1 MTDLIAKKSLP
12 CLLFAFSAAVFSG
25 VTPMKRADAGVFL
38 NPADNA
44 YSTAKVFSRP
54 WLQNRP
60 VPQIWETDMKSDAF
74 RDAFLDA
81 FILHAPTLEQ
91 INTLSIQ
98 MDNEESLRDFRRIT
112 EENPS
117 SEWAYLTGDLNEMI
131 FVVKQAEENTVS
143 DLAYQDNRYA
153 RFQAGL
159 EQKNAN
165 RLPERL
171 TLWEAFW
178 KALPET
184 AAADVAADYA
194 TDDMAVT
201 EKRSFT
207 AFKAID
213 EGDFSDQTL
222 DAAQDINQWE
232 MRETQEA
239 QETEEVLMS
248 LLIDDIIDMASGVS
262 MAHSDEDALY
272 GVRRRGAEQ
281 KVKVFS
287 LLDRHG
293 KKGQIY
299 SSDPDVR
306 RKALLERLNDFLT
319 SDKVK
324 DAK

>member
-1 MTDLIAKKSLP
+1 
-12 CLLFAFSAAVFSG
+12 
-25 VTPMKRADAGVFL
+25 MKRAGAGVFL

-171 TLWEAFW
+171 MLWEAFW

-201 EKRSFT
+201 EKRSFAT
-207 AFKAID
+207 FKAID

-222 DAAQDINQWE
+222 DAAQNINQWE
-232 MRETQEA
+232 AGETRQA

>member
-1 MTDLIAKKSLP
+1 MIAKKSLP
-12 CLLFAFSAAVFSG
+12 FLLFAFAAAVFSD
-25 VTPMKRADAGVFL
+25 VTPVKRASAGVFL
-38 NPADNA
+38 KPADNA

-60 VPQIWETDMKSDAF
+60 VPQVWETDMKSDAF
-74 RDAFLDA
+74 RDAFLGA

-91 INTLSIQ
+91 INTLRIQ
-98 MDNEESLRDFRRIT
+98 MDNEENLRTFRRIT
-112 EENPS
+112 EDNPS

-153 RFQAGL
+153 RFMLDL
-159 EQKNAN
+159 ERKNAN

-171 TLWEAFW
+171 TSWETFW

-194 TDDMAVT
+194 TNDMIVA
-201 EKRSFT
+201 EKRSFPV
-207 AFKAID
+207 FKEMDKAA
-213 EGDFSDQTL
+213 FSDQTL
-222 DAAQDINQWE
+222 DTAQDLYQWE
-232 MRETQEA
+232 AGETRQA
-239 QETEEVLMS
+239 LETDEVLMS
-248 LLIDDIIDMASGVS
+248 LLINDIIDMASGVA

-272 GVRRRGAEQ
+272 GVRRRGAGQ
-281 KVKVFS
+281 KVEVFS
-287 LLDRHG
+287 LLDRYG

>member
-1 MTDLIAKKSLP
+1 MTDLIAKKSLSF
-12 CLLFAFSAAVFSG
+12 LLFALSAAVFPDIMP
-25 VTPMKRADAGVFL
+25 VKRVEAGVFL

-44 YSTAKVFSRP
+44 YSTGKVFSRP
-54 WLQNRP
+54 WLQSRP
-60 VPQIWETDMKSDAF
+60 VPQVWETDMKSDAF

-81 FILHAPTLEQ
+81 FILHAPVLEQ

-131 FVVKQAEENTVS
+131 YVVKHAEENTVS

-153 RFQAGL
+153 RFLIGL
-159 EQKNAN
+159 EEKNAN

-184 AAADVAADYA
+184 AAADVAADFTA
-194 TDDMAVT
+194 DDMNVSD
-201 EKRSFT
+201 KRSFSL
-207 AFKAID
+207 FKAAD
-213 EGDFSDQTL
+213 ETDFSDQMLET
-222 DAAQDINQWE
+222 AQDINQWE
-232 MRETQEA
+232 MRETQQA
-239 QETEEVLMS
+239 QETDEVLMA
-248 LLIDDIIDMASGVS
+248 LLIDDIIDMASGLA

-272 GVRRRGAEQ
+272 GVRRRGEGR
-281 KVKVFS
+281 KVKTFS